1 MQMGLEMSAF
11 ARPQGVS
18 RQSARHRF
26 SNGCA
31 CCEIT
36 ALPTNPARRNFLAG
50 GIAALGLAGEL
61 VGGLGLNAADPR
73 PAAAQPAGPKSR
85 IDVHHHYLP
94 PVHAEAMKKNR
105 VGAPPPSWSAE
116 LSLADMEKAGA
127 TTAVLSLMQ
136 PGVWFGNAEEA
147 RNLSRQCNDYGAQL
161 RKDYPGKFGLFAAIP
176 LPDTEGS
183 LREIEYALDVLK
195 ADGIGLFTSYGDKYL
210 GDPAFVPVF
219 EELNRRKAVVYTH
232 PTTPVCCTNLIKG
245 VSPGAIEFATDTT
258 RTIASLIF
266 GEGGTAFRCPDI
278 RFIWSHS
285 GGTLPFLIG
294 RLIREQ
300 VVKKDPRMPDGPVP
314 IVQKYFYEIAQ
325 GNLPGQFAA
334 LLDLVP
340 VSQLMFGSDFP
351 FRKGS
356 EAADGFAAY
365 KFSDAERAAINSG
378 TALTLMP
385 QLAI

>member
-1 MQMGLEMSAF
+1 MRSRALSACNCCGIAQMPAS
-11 ARPQGVS
+11 
-18 RQSARHRF
+18 
-26 SNGCA
+26 
-31 CCEIT
+31 
-36 ALPTNPARRNFLAG
+36 PARRNFLKG
-50 GIAALGLAGEL
+50 GIAALGLGAAGVL
-61 VGGLGLNAADPR
+61 
-73 PAAAQPAGPKSR
+73 PAKAQSATTTRR

-94 PVHAEAMKKNR
+94 PAHAVAMAKTR
-105 VGAPPPSWSAE
+105 VGAAPPPWSPQ
-116 LSLADMEKAGA
+116 LSLADMEKAGV

-147 RNLSRQCNDYGAQL
+147 RTLARQCNDYGAQL

-210 GDPAFVPVF
+210 GDAAFVPVF

-232 PTTPVCCTNLIKG
+232 PTTPVCCTNLVKG
-245 VSPGAIEFATDTT
+245 LSPGSIEFATDTT
-258 RTIASLIF
+258 RTIASLMF
-266 GEGGTAFRCPDI
+266 GTGGTAFRCPDI

-300 VVKKDPRMPDGPVP
+300 QVKKLPGMPDGPGP
-314 IVQKYFYEIAQ
+314 IVRKYYYEIAQ

-334 LLDLVP
+334 LLDMVP
-340 VSQLMFGSDFP
+340 ASQLMFGSDFP
-351 FRKGS
+351 FRDGAEAS
-356 EAADGFAAY
+356 EGFAAY
-365 KFSDAERAAINSG
+365 TFSDTDRAAINSG
-378 TALTLMP
+378 TALKLMP
-385 QLAI
+385 NLAT

>member
-1 MQMGLEMSAF
+1 MSRAATNNINTTRVEMLALG
-11 ARPQGVS
+11 Q
-18 RQSARHRF
+18 
-26 SNGCA
+26 SNGTGRPPVQNRALLGCT
-31 CCEIT
+31 CCRTVET
-36 ALPTNPARRNFLAG
+36 AANPARRNFLKG
-50 GIAALGLAGEL
+50 GIAALGLGAAGVL
-61 VGGLGLNAADPR
+61 
-73 PAAAQPAGPKSR
+73 PAKAQPAPATKR

-94 PVHAEAMKKNR
+94 PAQAAAMAKNR
-105 VGAPPPSWSAE
+105 VGAPPPPWSPQ
-116 LSLADMEKAGA
+116 LSLADMDKAGA

-147 RNLSRQCNDYGAQL
+147 RTLSRQCNDYGSQL
-161 RKDYPGKFGLFAAIP
+161 RRDYPGKFGLFAAIP

-210 GDPAFVPVF
+210 GDADFVPVF

-232 PTTPVCCTNLIKG
+232 PTTPVCCTHLIKG
-245 VSPGAIEFATDTT
+245 LSPGSIEFATDTT
-258 RTIASLIF
+258 RTIASLMF
-266 GEGGTAFRCPDI
+266 GTGGTAFRCPDI

-314 IVQKYFYEIAQ
+314 IVRKYYYEIAQ

-334 LLDLVP
+334 LLDMVP
-340 VSQLMFGSDFP
+340 SSQLMFGSDFP
-351 FRKGS
+351 FREGE
-356 EAADGFAAY
+356 EASAGFAAY
-365 KFSDAERAAINSG
+365 RFSDAERVAINSG
-378 TALTLMP
+378 TALKLMP
-385 QLAI
+385 TLAA

>member
-1 MQMGLEMSAF
+1 MVEAP
-11 ARPQGVS
+11 R
-18 RQSARHRF
+18 
-26 SNGCA
+26 
-31 CCEIT
+31 
-36 ALPTNPARRNFLAG
+36 NPARRNFLAG
-50 GIAALGLAGEL
+50 GIAALGLGAAGMRPGE
-61 VGGLGLNAADPR
+61 AQSAIQ
-73 PAAAQPAGPKSR
+73 PAAPKQR

-94 PVHAEAMKKNR
+94 PVHATAMAKHR
-105 VGAPPPSWSAE
+105 VGAPPPPWSPR
-116 LSLADMEKAGA
+116 LSLADMENAGA

-136 PGVWFGNAEEA
+136 PGVWFGDVEEA
-147 RNLSRQCNDYGAQL
+147 RTLSRQCNDYGAQL
-161 RKDYPGKFGLFAAIP
+161 RRDYPGKFGLFAAIP

-183 LREIEYALDVLK
+183 LSEIEYALDVLK

-210 GDPAFVPVF
+210 GDAAFVPVF
-219 EELNRRKAVVYTH
+219 EELNRRGAVVYTH

-266 GEGGTAFRCPDI
+266 GTGGTAFRCPDI

-351 FRKGS
+351 FREGA
-356 EAADGFAAY
+356 EASAGFAAY
-365 KFSDAERAAINSG
+365 GAFTDADRAAINFG
-378 TALTLMP
+378 TALKLMP
-385 QLAI
+385 NLAGG

>member
-1 MQMGLEMSAF
+1 MHNNMDGLEMSVFTRSQDASLPL
-11 ARPQGVS
+11 ARSFG
-18 RQSARHRF
+18 A
-26 SNGCA
+26 CA
-31 CCEIT
+31 CCRIAEIP
-36 ALPTNPARRNFLAG
+36 ANPARRNFLAG
-50 GIAALGLAGEL
+50 GIAALGLGATN
-61 VGGLGLNAADPR
+61 VRSAKAQ
-73 PAAAQPAGPKSR
+73 AAAPKAR

-94 PVHAEAMKKNR
+94 PAQAAAMAKNR
-105 VGAPPPSWSAE
+105 VGAPPPPWSPQ
-116 LSLADMEKAGA
+116 LSLADMEKGGVS
-127 TTAVLSLMQ
+127 TAVLSVMQ
-136 PGVWFGNAEEA
+136 PGVWFGNVEEA
-147 RNLSRQCNDYGAQL
+147 RALSRECNDYGAQL

-183 LREIEYALDVLK
+183 LREIEYALDALK

-210 GDPAFVPVF
+210 GDAAFVPVF

-232 PTTPVCCTNLIKG
+232 PTTPICCTSLIKG

-258 RTIASLIF
+258 RTIASLLF
-266 GEGGTAFRCPDI
+266 GTGGTAFRCPDI

-340 VSQLMFGSDFP
+340 ASQLMFGSDFP
-351 FRKGS
+351 FR
-356 EAADGFAAY
+356 EAIEASDGFAAY
-365 KFSDAERAAINSG
+365 KFSDADRASINAG
-378 TALTLMP
+378 TALKLMP
-385 QLAI
+385 RLAT